1 MKKSF
6 ARAMFAALAVF
17 ISGAIFAASPS
28 TPSTG
33 LGQAWP
39 NTTDVSAHPNY
50 HVYAF
55 TLGGIRYL
63 QVNDMNGNVLGAV
76 GTAGG
81 QFITLPMG
89 RFAQLVATPQQPAAI
104 ATRAKPAATTATV
117 YNDGA
122 TAVTATPMT
131 DGTVLLRAAPT
142 QAVCDPIDCNI
153 KAKTSAVCDPI
164 DCNIK
169 AQARTTACD
178 PIDCNIKAQAQTTAC
193 DPIDCNI
200 KAQAQTTVCD
210 PIDCNIK
217 VQALTQ
223 AQVACDP
230 IDCNIKAQ
238 ALTQAQVACDP
249 IDCNIKAQ

>member
-17 ISGAIFAASPS
+17 VSGAVFAAA
-28 TPSTG
+28 PSTG

-63 QVNDMNGNVLGAV
+63 QVNDANGNVLGAV

-89 RFAQLVATPQQPAAI
+89 RFAQLVATPQQPAAVN
-104 ATRAKPAATTATV
+104 TRARPAAASATV
-117 YNDGA
+117 YNDGT
-122 TAVTATPMT
+122 TAMTATPMT
-131 DGTVLLRAAPT
+131 DGTVLLRAAPAQTICDPIDCNIKAPTQATTQVACDPIDCNIKAQTQTACDPIDCNIKAKSQTVTQAACDPIDCNIKAQTQAVCDPIDCNIKVKAQAVT

-153 KAKTSAVCDPI
+153 KA
-164 DCNIK
+164 
-169 AQARTTACD
+169 Q
-178 PIDCNIKAQAQTTAC
+178 
-193 DPIDCNI
+193 
-200 KAQAQTTVCD
+200 
-210 PIDCNIK
+210 
-217 VQALTQ
+217 
-223 AQVACDP
+223 
-230 IDCNIKAQ
+230 
-238 ALTQAQVACDP
+238 
-249 IDCNIKAQ
+249 